1 MHCTFLD
8 GILEGN
14 VVDGEMIGF
23 GRLIYE
29 DGSSCEVEYC
39 DKCKKMNVHGKLIY
53 ADGEVNEVNG
63 VNDRYDFFP
72 IGNIEGVTAYGEWTA
87 CPRQVFLSQ

>member
-1 MHCTFLD
+1 MHCTCLD

-63 VNDRYDFFP
+63 INDEKPGRGMIFFP
-72 IGNIEGVTAYGEWTA
+72 IGNIEGDTAYGE
-87 CPRQVFLSQ
+87 